1 MLQVER
7 VLEHGDR
14 LCGVLTDPAW
24 LGPTIVAPGDRLD
37 LRRIETDL
45 TIGLSGTGPA
55 RVLRK
60 AAYVDLGPLRR
71 TVDGCTIEVSWR
83 AASLAPLFPVFAGV
97 LKATADRASLRGAY
111 APPGGEVGL
120 LFDRTF
126 LRLVATRTAA
136 AFLERIVARAAS
148 RDLPV
153 SRPGRMS
160 RACSPDRR

>member
-7 VLEHGDR
+7 VIEHGDR
-14 LCGVLTDPAW
+14 LCGVLADPGW
-24 LGPTIVAPGDRLD
+24 LGPTIVAPGDRFD

-45 TIGLSGTGPA
+45 SIGLSGTGPA

-71 TVDGCTIEVSWR
+71 TVDGCTIELSWR

-97 LKATADRASLRGAY
+97 LTATADRASLRGAY

-148 RDLPV
+148 RDLPI
-153 SRPGRMS
+153 SRPGRTS